1 MATMLSRQEMID
13 IIRGGGSVLIRGVG
27 VVARV
32 QDLPSEALL
41 AAGDRAREDAALAA
55 LEAQLQA
62 RQAELEQARE
72 AVRRRREGQR
82 ADRPPA
88 PPPPVT
94 GPRAVVPPRQTPP
107 GPPLQPPALPGE
119 GLPAGCGA
127 GGPDGALAAGQLGP
141 PARSG
146 AVAPQ
151 GDETA
156 AVSQPAVPPPGPP
169 VRGSLEEGHPPGAH
183 QAGADQAV
191 APAGPGPQTPPP
203 ATSTDRVGADQG
215 GADRDDNLAGV
226 VAVFAA
232 ECLEVRPGLELAVT
246 VAFDCWAA
254 WCGPRGLSPSTPQH
268 FGRLLRGAISGL
280 EEIRPRTP
288 GGRERRYVGIG
299 RKAEGPA
306 RR

>member
-13 IIRGGGSVLIRGVG
+13 VIRGGGSVLIHGVG

-32 QDLPSEALL
+32 RDLPSEALL

-62 RQAELEQARE
+62 KQEELEQARE
-72 AVRRRREGQR
+72 AVRKRRQGQR
-82 ADRPPA
+82 ADQPPA

-94 GPRAVVPPRQTPP
+94 GPRAVVPPRQAPP
-107 GPPLQPPALPGE
+107 GPPLQPQALLEE
-119 GLPAGCGA
+119 GLPAGCRA

-141 PARSG
+141 PALSG

-151 GDETA
+151 SDETA
-156 AVSQPAVPPPGPP
+156 AVPRPAVPPPGPP
-169 VRGSLEEGHPPGAH
+169 VRGPVEGGHSPGA
-183 QAGADQAV
+183 DRAV
-191 APAGPGPQTPPP
+191 APAGPATETPPP
-203 ATSTDRVGADQG
+203 AAPAGLAGADQD
-215 GADRDDNLAGV
+215 GADQDDDLAGV

-246 VAFDCWAA
+246 AAFDCWAA

-268 FGRLLRGAISGL
+268 LGRLLRGAITGL
-280 EEIRPRTP
+280 EEVRPRTP

-299 RKAEGPA
+299 LKAEGPA

>member
-1 MATMLSRQEMID
+1 MATSLTRDEMVE
-13 IIRGGGSVLIRGVG
+13 IIRRGESVLIHGFGVI
-27 VVARV
+27 ARV
-32 QDLPSEALL
+32 QDLPSEAVL
-41 AAGDRAREDAALAA
+41 ATGDRDREDAALAA

-72 AVRRRREGQR
+72 AVRKRRQEQR
-82 ADRPPA
+82 ADQPPA

-94 GPRAVVPPRQTPP
+94 GPRAVVPPRQAPQ
-107 GPPLQPPALPGE
+107 GPPLQPPALPEE
-119 GLPAGCGA
+119 GLPAGCRA
-127 GGPDGALAAGQLGP
+127 GGTDGALAAGQLGP
-141 PARSG
+141 PALSG

-156 AVSQPAVPPPGPP
+156 AVSQPAVPAPGPP
-169 VRGSLEEGHPPGAH
+169 VIGSVEEGHSPGA
-183 QAGADQAV
+183 DRAV

-203 ATSTDRVGADQG
+203 ATSTDRVGADQA
-215 GADRDDNLAGV
+215 GADQDGTLAAA
-226 VAVFAA
+226 VAAFTA
-232 ECLEVRPGLELAVT
+232 ECLAVGPGTELAVT
-246 VAFDCWAA
+246 AAFDRWAA

-268 FGRLLRGAISGL
+268 FGRLLRGAITGL

-299 RKAEGPA
+299 LKAEGPA